1 MKTVCSSVASSPDES
16 EVNILVWNDQF
27 YSENAFGHKFQCL
40 QLFIGF
46 SKQFIDFPDIG
57 KVKKS
62 IFLNLGK
69 IDFISALE
77 IWAEKTYVHF

>member
-1 MKTVCSSVASSPDES
+1 MQFFCKSDPKCSSLLQNDSMQFFCSMKTVCSSVASSPDES

-57 KVKKS
+57 Q
-62 IFLNLGK
+62 LQ
-69 IDFISALE
+69 
-77 IWAEKTYVHF
+77 